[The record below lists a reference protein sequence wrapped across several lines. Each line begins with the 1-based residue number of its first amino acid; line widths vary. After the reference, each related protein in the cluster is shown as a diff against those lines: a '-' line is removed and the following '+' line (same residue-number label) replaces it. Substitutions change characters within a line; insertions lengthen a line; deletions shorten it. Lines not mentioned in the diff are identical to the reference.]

1 MKVFEAMTPDVVTVA
16 PDASLTTA
24 ARLMRESDIGPLPV
38 CEGRRVIGMLTDRDI
53 TVRAI
58 AEGRDPNQ
66 TRVAEVMTPEV
77 VCCQDG
83 DDVQRAPAGSFIFI
97 PRGAAHC
104 FQNVGDRPARVLVIF
119 TPSGMERFFERFGAL
134 PRDQANLEAFRAIGA
149 EVGMAVVG
157 PPLAV
162 SHPE

>member
-1 MKVFEAMTPDVVTVA
+1 MKVLEAMTPDVVTVA
-16 PDASLTTA
+16 PDASLTAA

-83 DDVQRAPAGSFIFI
+83 DDVERAAQLMQSAQLRRLLVVDAEGRLAGIVSLGDIALQTGDEALAGQTLEGVSEPPAG
-97 PRGAAHC
+97 R
-104 FQNVGDRPARVLVIF
+104 
-119 TPSGMERFFERFGAL
+119 
-134 PRDQANLEAFRAIGA
+134 
-149 EVGMAVVG
+149 
-157 PPLAV
+157 
-162 SHPE
+162 

>member
-1 MKVFEAMTPDVVTVA
+1 MEVAVKVFEAMTPDVVTVA

-38 CEGRRVIGMLTDRDI
+38 CEGKRVIGMLTDRDI

-83 DDVQRAPAGSFIFI
+83 DDVQRAAQLMQSAQLRRLLVVDGEGRLAGIVSLGDIALQTGDDALTGQTLEGVSEPPAG
-97 PRGAAHC
+97 R
-104 FQNVGDRPARVLVIF
+104 
-119 TPSGMERFFERFGAL
+119 
-134 PRDQANLEAFRAIGA
+134 
-149 EVGMAVVG
+149 
-157 PPLAV
+157 
-162 SHPE
+162 